1 MYDHDVVSW
10 WYRLQKDI
18 ADIIYLRGEEGR
30 CILYAPLFAIALA
43 EQLLGCV
50 VEIYR
55 YAFKGVYGLSCVS
68 AGDDAQ
74 QHGFSFARAREMQ
87 REVDLSGLVLARP
100 ACAWQV
106 IAQDGL
112 RLLDDKSGKD
122 TAYGNRES
130 KGGSGIEVKACLFA
144 SYLFDFFGT
153 QRAVQQVRG
162 DTDALFFWQAA

>member
-1 MYDHDVVSW
+1 MYDHDVVSR

-43 EQLLGCV
+43 EQLPVSV
-50 VEIYR
+50 VEINR

-74 QHGFSFARAREMQ
+74 QHGFSFARAREMK
-87 REVDLSGLVLARP
+87 REVNVSGRVLARP

-112 RLLDDKSGKD
+112 RLLDDKGTKD
-122 TAYGNRES
+122 TAD
-130 KGGSGIEVKACLFA
+130 GSRK
-144 SYLFDFFGT
+144 
-153 QRAVQQVRG
+153 
-162 DTDALFFWQAA
+162 